1 MPLARWLAGG
11 LSLLLVSG
19 CMGLPEAAPSSPP
32 AGSVA
37 ATPSTGPDSSKSP
50 RPSASATP
58 APAADGGPITGIWRV
73 RKVLAP
79 GDRSALIPGTAYE
92 DQAFYV
98 SATCDREP
106 CPTVEVK
113 ITPLGRASPVTVAVL
128 DRSDTYYESAAEAE
142 NEGPCLNDAGDRVTG
157 GATVSSTMRL
167 WAEKVRP
174 AGTAVET
181 TRLIGTQTLDVVPTA
196 IGEAA
201 GCARQTASY
210 DLTGR
215 LASTVGRVEPA
226 EPDQPPNT
234 AGGVASLPSI
244 GIKVSGVKIVYFPI
258 EGDTLDELIGSLA
271 RGGVSACGAINY
283 EWHSGDDRPAAC
295 TITAFNELEE
305 AVDRTVGS
313 TGKCA
318 ITRAEVKP
326 RFTIHFPR
334 WTAPETVPKRLLAW
348 WREVA
353 ILIRDHE
360 AGHVRISRNHIKTLN
375 ADLLGATCLQA
386 NRIIREWA
394 AKLSDAHEEYDR
406 TEYALPWPEPPAGY

>member
-1 MPLARWLAGG
+1 
-11 LSLLLVSG
+11 
-19 CMGLPEAAPSSPP
+19 
-32 AGSVA
+32 
-37 ATPSTGPDSSKSP
+37 
-50 RPSASATP
+50 
-58 APAADGGPITGIWRV
+58 V

-79 GDRSALIPGTAYE
+79 GDRSALIPGNAYE

-98 SATCDREP
+98 SASCDREP

-128 DRSDTYYESAAEAE
+128 DRTGTHYVSAAKAE

-181 TRLIGTQTLDVVPTA
+181 TMLIGTQTLDLVPTA

-215 LASTVGRVEPA
+215 LASTTGRVEPT

-271 RGGVSACGAINY
+271 RGGVRACGEINY
-283 EWHSGDDRPAAC
+283 EWHQGDDRPAAC
-295 TITAFNELEE
+295 AITGFNELEE
-305 AVDRTVGS
+305 AIDREVGS

-334 WTAPETVPKRLLAW
+334 WAAPKTVPKRLLAW
-348 WREVA
+348 WRDVVV
-353 ILIRDHE
+353 LIRDHE
-360 AGHVRISRNHIKTLN
+360 AGHIRISRNHVKTLN

-394 AKLSDAHEEYDR
+394 TKLSNAHEEFDR
-406 TEYALPWPEPPAGY
+406 VEYALPWPEPPAGY